1 MSEHERDDAP
11 APALRAMIDEV
22 RASGPELDWDR
33 LEARLFDGDGNV
45 RERSGLVRREDLAV
59 APAPRRRTYAAVAA
73 GLALA
78 AAFAVAVLSPTR
90 AVDQGKP
97 AQVAVVRAP
106 LVGEGGLP
114 VTVGQ
119 RIVAPAGVWLRGA
132 GRVAI
137 RLEPGTV
144 ATVLDVGERVH
155 LALEGGA
162 VAADVVPVAGGEP
175 FAVDVAGKR
184 VAVHGTRL
192 RVALL
197 GDAVEVAVSEGSAVV
212 GAPRGAG
219 RTEGVLVGAG
229 AVGRFQANTAAS
241 AAHVTP
247 NASLA
252 HDLVERSLTNEVAPA
267 ATVAVQPATAVVA
280 AATQVPVAIAPIAKH
295 GPTTPAVST
304 PEPQPAPQLAPAA
317 PEPPKVL
324 AGLTSAQLSEPL
336 SKLGPAL
343 QACARKGG
351 AGVVYVIEQ
360 NLTIKIDP
368 SGKAELAASDPGLDT
383 PDRPCW
389 SAVVAGLAF
398 PAAEGPTTV
407 THRVVVGK

>member
-11 APALRAMIDEV
+11 PPALRAMIDEV

-33 LEARLFDGDGNV
+33 LEARLFDGDGSV
-45 RERSGLVRREDLAV
+45 RERSGLVRREQLA
-59 APAPRRRTYAAVAA
+59 ANESAPRRHGFAAVAA

-78 AAFAVAVLSPTR
+78 AAFAAAVLSPTR
-90 AVDQGKP
+90 AVDQSKP

-106 LVGEGGLP
+106 LLGEGGQP
-114 VTVGQ
+114 VAVGQ
-119 RIVAPAGVWLRGA
+119 RIVAPAGMWLRA
-132 GRVAI
+132 ADRVAV

-144 ATVLDVGERVH
+144 ATVVDVGERVH
-155 LALEGGA
+155 LALERGA

-192 RVALL
+192 RVALV
-197 GDAVEVAVSEGSAVV
+197 GGSVEVAVSEGSAVV

-229 AVGRFQANTAAS
+229 AVGRFEPSAAAS
-241 AAHVTP
+241 AANIAP
-247 NASLA
+247 DAKLA
-252 HDLVERSLTNEVAPA
+252 HDLVDGSLASLTSKAAPA
-267 ATVAVQPATAVVA
+267 TTVAIESTTATVAA
-280 AATQVPVAIAPIAKH
+280 AAPGPVAVAPIAKH
-295 GPTTPAVST
+295 APAAPTVTT
-304 PEPQPAPQLAPAA
+304 PEPPPA

-324 AGLTSAQLSEPL
+324 AGLTAEQMSEPL

-343 QACARKGG
+343 QVCARKGG

-360 NLTIKIDP
+360 NLTIKIHP
-368 SGKAELAASDPGLDT
+368 SGKAELVGSDPGLDT

-389 SAVVAGLAF
+389 SGVVAGVAF
-398 PAAEGPTTV
+398 PVAEGPTTV